1 MARTQDIIS
10 GLPPILAQ
18 FSGLKSLTLFS
29 KNRSDAM
36 HTVPDPRVLAAG
48 WHTTCA
54 SLESVTLGGATYVH
68 NRGRGWVTLRD
79 LAELLAAREQ
89 SLQQCAAE
97 MCKHGAALEEGRR
110 HGLPPSELGVE
121 QKGGASVVAITA

>member
-1 MARTQDIIS
+1 
-10 GLPPILAQ
+10 
-18 FSGLKSLTLFS
+18 
-29 KNRSDAM
+29 M

-48 WHTTCA
+48 WQATCA
-54 SLESVTLGGATYVH
+54 SLESVTLAGATYVH

-97 MCKHGAALEEGRR
+97 MCKRGAALEEGRR
-110 HGLPPSELGVE
+110 VHPSELGVGR
-121 QKGGASVVAITA
+121 KGGAVVAAWA